1 MVKYMA
7 DSKVVI
13 TLNSKALHNLTQLA
27 AFNKE
32 SIEKLAKRL
41 VIDGIECE
49 IENIALSRIIKETD
63 SSDAEMI
70 RSGDV
75 DWDTLLSA
83 EARL

>member
-1 MVKYMA
+1 MD

-27 AFNKE
+27 TFNKE
-32 SIEKLAKRL
+32 SVEKLAKRL

-49 IENIALSRIIKETD
+49 IENIALSKIIKETD
-63 SSDAEMI
+63 SPDAKMI
-70 RSGDV
+70 KGGDV

-83 EARL
+83 

>member
-1 MVKYMA
+1 MA

-32 SIEKLAKRL
+32 SVEKLAKRL

-63 SSDAEMI
+63 PPDAEMV
-70 RSGDV
+70 RSGNV

-83 EARL
+83 EAKP

>member
-1 MVKYMA
+1 MA
-7 DSKVVI
+7 DLKVVI

-32 SIEKLAKRL
+32 SVEKLAKRL

-49 IENIALSRIIKETD
+49 IENIALSKIIKETD
-63 SSDAEMI
+63 SPNAEMV

-75 DWDTLLSA
+75 DLDTLLSA
-83 EARL
+83 EAKP